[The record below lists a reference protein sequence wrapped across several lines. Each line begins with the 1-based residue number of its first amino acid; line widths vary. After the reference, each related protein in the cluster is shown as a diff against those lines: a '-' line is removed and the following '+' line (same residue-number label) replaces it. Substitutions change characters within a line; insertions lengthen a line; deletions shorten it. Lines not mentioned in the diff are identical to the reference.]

1 MRVGLVLAT
10 ALSVVSLVVVSGS
23 ALGAES
29 AFRRVVVARGLVE
42 PVQVT
47 APRSEARRLYVVEQR
62 GTIRVIDRGKL
73 RSGFFL
79 DVRDSVV
86 AGGEQGLLGLA
97 FDPKYATNRFIY
109 VNYTD
114 QGR

>member
-1 MRVGLVLAT
+1 M
-10 ALSVVSLVVVSGS
+10 
-23 ALGAES
+23 
-29 AFRRVVVARGLVE
+29 
-42 PVQVT
+42 QVT
-47 APRSEARRLYVVEQR
+47 APRSEPRRLYVVEQR

-79 DVRDSVV
+79 DARRRIT

-97 FDPKYATNRFIY
+97 FDPKYATNRLIY

-114 QGR
+114 TNGDTRVVRYRTNGTRAIPSTARVLLSDRPAVREPQRRGPRVRA